1 MSVQKNITRLFTI
14 GAAVILG
21 CSLISGGVAEAG
33 ITPSSSTDKS
43 VLTLESVK
51 QSYLAAK
58 RAKQLR
64 GEVRD
69 VEVSTENPGVWLRK
83 VDNKA
88 VNMVTNRIWG
98 DGQKAVSLEGR
109 SYYVPNDEYGF
120 ALNQNPSLR
129 YATDPLTGRR
139 IDKSVAL
146 AYADYEGN
154 VLYFES
160 SESYRDFLS
169 SFSR

>member
-1 MSVQKNITRLFTI
+1 MSLQKNVKRLFTI

-21 CSLISGGVAEAG
+21 CSFLSGGVAEADM
-33 ITPSSSTDKS
+33 TPSSSTDKS

-51 QSYLAAK
+51 QNYLASQ
-58 RAKQLR
+58 RAKQLS
-64 GEVRD
+64 GESTGAV
-69 VEVSTENPGVWLRK
+69 VSSENPGAWLRK

-98 DGQKAVSLEGR
+98 GEQKLVSLDGKG
-109 SYYVPNDEYGF
+109 YYVPNDEYGF
-120 ALNQNPSLR
+120 AFDRNPSLR
-129 YATDPLTGRR
+129 FATDPLTGKR